1 MRRLFYIFCI
11 LTTLIWA
18 SACRTESTLPEKTS
32 ENDFSALC
40 DEIFAHLVSTDSL
53 TKNYTLSN
61 PDAYDVKNTPKGLGR
76 YTEESFLSEYSYYEN
91 VLHRLDAIDPR
102 DLPNKDAFTYSIIDK
117 TFRQYDDYQKY
128 IFYEEPLSP
137 VSGICTRLPVLLSEY
152 HFYGDEDVQSY
163 FDIIES
169 VPSYFS
175 DIISFEQKKKE
186 LGLFMSAEMC
196 NEVITACTD
205 FINGKNNNYLPET
218 FSEKI
223 ASVPGITAETAATY
237 SAKNEQYINDYLIPS
252 YEKMISALNELGEDA
267 SPSYGLLAL
276 PEGKDYYSRLLYQ
289 STCSD
294 KSPKQCY
301 ELLEKTLSGCRSSIL
316 KAVIKDPDL
325 SDKLD
330 SLVTPFSSPEDIMQH
345 LTNCI
350 TPTFPVTDKSL
361 CSYTIKYVHPSLE
374 KSLSPAMY
382 ITPPID
388 TISTDSIYI
397 NKAYTD
403 DDSMFT
409 TLAHEG
415 YPGHMYQT
423 RYFMSTNP
431 HPLRLMLN
439 FAGYCEGWATYAEI
453 YSYNYCGYDKNATSV
468 LQNEKLSLLCLY
480 ALADIGVHYYGW
492 ELEDTISLLSD
503 NGIDDVDAAKN
514 VHLAVSAEPALYPK
528 YVVSCI
534 ELLNMYK
541 YAESKLGGNFDER
554 DFHNFILSTGPAW
567 FSLIEKELRTWIN
580 IEKSHYQKN

>member
-1 MRRLFYIFCI
+1 MRRLFFIFFI
-11 LTTLIWA
+11 LITLMA
-18 SACRTESTLPEKTS
+18 ATACSTENAPQKNTS

-40 DEIFAHLVSTDSL
+40 DEIFVHLAGADSL
-53 TKNYTLSN
+53 TRNYTLSN
-61 PDAYDVKNTPKGLGR
+61 PEAYGVKNVPKGLGR
-76 YTEESFLSEYSYYEN
+76 YTEESFLSDFSYYEN
-91 VLHRLDAIDPR
+91 ILHRLDAIDPR
-102 DLPNKDAFTYSIIDK
+102 DLPEEDAFTYSIIDK
-117 TFRQYDDYQKY
+117 TFSSYDNYQKY

-137 VSGICTRLPVLLSEY
+137 VSGISTRLPVLLSEY
-152 HFYGDEDVQSY
+152 HFYDEEDVQSY
-163 FDIIES
+163 FELLES
-169 VPSYFS
+169 IPAYFS

-196 NEVITACTD
+196 SDVITACTD
-205 FINGKNNNYLPET
+205 FINGNNNYLLET
-218 FSEKI
+218 FNEKL
-223 ASVPGITAETAATY
+223 ASVPEITAETAAAY
-237 SAKNEQYINDYLIPS
+237 SGENEQYINEYLIPS
-252 YEKMISALNELGEDA
+252 YEKMISSLNELGKDA
-267 SPSYGLLAL
+267 SPTYGLLAL
-276 PEGKDYYSRLLYQ
+276 PDGKEYYSRLLYQ

-294 KSPKQCY
+294 KSPKQCF

-325 SDKLD
+325 SDRLED
-330 SLVTPFSSPEDIMQH
+330 LPAPFSSAEDIMKH
-345 LTNCI
+345 LTGCI
-350 TPTFPVTDKSL
+350 SPSFPVTDKSL
-361 CSYTIKYVHPSLE
+361 CSYSIKYVHPSLE

-388 TISTDSIYI
+388 TASTDSIYI
-397 NKAYTD
+397 NNAYTD

-423 RYFMSTNP
+423 RFFMSTNP

-439 FAGYCEGWATYAEI
+439 FSGYCEGWATYAEI
-453 YSYNYCGYDKNATSV
+453 YSYNYCGYDKNVTSI

-492 ELEDTISLLSD
+492 ELEDTVSLLSD

-514 VHLAVSAEPALYPK
+514 VYLAVAAEPALYPK

-541 YAESKLGGNFDER
+541 QAESKLGDNFNEQ

-567 FSLIEKELRTWIN
+567 FSLIEKEFRTWIN
-580 IEKSHYQKN
+580 TEKSHYHKN